1 MKMPRCNKCTV
12 LAVAG
17 CAIFGLPMACDR
29 PAAHDVAASV
39 DGRPVSF
46 AELDRAM
53 ATQFPNASGKVTADQ
68 TTQLR
73 LEALR
78 ALIDNEIL
86 LQRAEKAGLLASDAD
101 VDSRFNELKAPYT
114 QEDFQKHLQQL
125 RMAVPDLKAQIR
137 RELSVEKLFA
147 KEIGSHITISDAEVS
162 AFYAANRANFNLA
175 ENKIRL
181 AQIMVTPAPDP
192 NVSNLKSSKA
202 QNDQEARNKIQMIE
216 LRLRQGEDFASLAQ
230 NYSEDQWAANGGD
243 IGFIPESTLDK
254 ANPELRKLVL
264 SMTPGQVSPI
274 HTSEG
279 YRLIKLISRE
289 LAGQRQLS
297 DPRVQEEIRQELF
310 QGKQQMLRS
319 AFYEVARS
327 EAKIVNYYAKS
338 VLESRDKK

>member
-1 MKMPRCNKCTV
+1 MRISGRRRT
-12 LAVAG
+12 LAAAS
-17 CAIFGLPMACDR
+17 CAIFGLSVGCEK
-29 PAAHDVAASV
+29 PALRDVAASV
-39 DGRPVSF
+39 NGRAVTF
-46 AELDRAM
+46 TALDRAM

-78 ALIDNEIL
+78 ALIDDDIM
-86 LQRAEKAGLLASDAD
+86 LQRAEKEGLLASDAE
-101 VDSRFNELKAPYT
+101 VDARFNEIKAPYT

-125 RMAVPDLKAQIR
+125 RMGVPDLKGQIR
-137 RELSVEKLFA
+137 RQLSVEKLFA

-162 AFYAANRANFNLA
+162 AFYTANRANFNLA

-181 AQIMVTPAPDP
+181 AQIMVTPGPDP
-192 NVSNLKSSKA
+192 NASNLKNSKA
-202 QNDQEARNKIQMIE
+202 QSDQEARNKIQMIE
-216 LRLRQGEDFASLAQ
+216 MRLRQGEDFGALAQ
-230 NYSEDQWAANGGD
+230 SYSEDQWAANGGD
-243 IGFIPESTLDK
+243 IGFVPESTLDR

-264 SMTPGQVSPI
+264 NMTPGQISPI
-274 HTSEG
+274 IHTAEG

-289 LAGQRQLS
+289 IAGQRQLS

>member
-1 MKMPRCNKCTV
+1 MRSRGRRRA
-12 LAVAG
+12 LAVASCGIFVVSIG
-17 CAIFGLPMACDR
+17 CEKPTSR
-29 PAAHDVAASV
+29 DVAASV
-39 DGRPVSF
+39 NGRAVMF
-46 AELDRAM
+46 AALDRAM
-53 ATQFPNASGKVTADQ
+53 ATQFPNASGKVTGDQ

-78 ALIDNEIL
+78 ALIDDEIL
-86 LQRAEKAGLLASDAD
+86 MQRAEKDGLLASDAE
-101 VDSRFNELKAPYT
+101 VDARFNEIKAPYT

-125 RMAVPDLKAQIR
+125 RMGIPDLKAQIR
-137 RELSVEKLFA
+137 RQLSVEKLFA
-147 KEIGSHITISDAEVS
+147 KEIGSHITISDAEVT
-162 AFYAANRANFNLA
+162 AFYTANRANFNLA

-181 AQIMVTPAPDP
+181 AQIMVTPGPDP
-192 NVSNLKSSKA
+192 NTSN
-202 QNDQEARNKIQMIE
+202 
-216 LRLRQGEDFASLAQ
+216 RQGEDFGALAQ
-230 NYSEDQWAANGGD
+230 SYSEDQWAANGGD
-243 IGFIPESTLDK
+243 IGFVPESTLDR

-264 SMTPGQVSPI
+264 GMTPGQVSPVI

-279 YRLIKLISRE
+279 YRLIRLISRE
-289 LAGQRQLS
+289 MAGQRQLA

>member
-1 MKMPRCNKCTV
+1 M
-12 LAVAG
+12 
-17 CAIFGLPMACDR
+17 
-29 PAAHDVAASV
+29 AASV
-39 DGRPVSF
+39 NGRPITF
-46 AELDRAM
+46 AALDRAM
-53 ATQFPNASGKVTADQ
+53 ATQFPNSSSKMTADQ
-68 TTQLR
+68 TTQVR

-78 ALIDNEIL
+78 ALIDNDIM
-86 LQRAEKAGLLASDAD
+86 LQRAEKEGLLASDAE
-101 VDSRFNELKAPYT
+101 VDARFNEYKAPYT

-125 RMAVPDLKAQIR
+125 RMTVTDVKAQIR

-147 KEIGSHITISDAEVS
+147 KEIGSHITITDADVS

-181 AQIMVTPAPDP
+181 AQIMVTPTPDP
-192 NVSNLKSSKA
+192 NASNLKNSKA
-202 QNDQEARNKIQMIE
+202 QTEQEARNKIQMIE
-216 LRLRQGEDFASLAQ
+216 QRLHQGEDFATLAQ

-264 SMTPGQVSPI
+264 NMTPGQVSPI
-274 HTSEG
+274 IHTAEG
-279 YRLIKLISRE
+279 YRIIKLISRE
-289 LAGQRQLS
+289 MAGQRLLS

-327 EAKIVNYYAKS
+327 EAKIVNLYAKS

>member
-1 MKMPRCNKCTV
+1 MRSSVRRRV

-17 CAIFGLPMACDR
+17 CAIFGVLAGCEKPVPR
-29 PAAHDVAASV
+29 DVAATV
-39 DGRPVSF
+39 NGRAVTF
-46 AELDRAM
+46 AALDRAM

-78 ALIDNEIL
+78 ALIDDEIL
-86 LQRAEKAGLLASDAD
+86 MQRAEKEGLLASDAE
-101 VDSRFNELKAPYT
+101 VDARFNEIKAPYT

-125 RMAVPDLKAQIR
+125 RMGVPDLKAQIR
-137 RELSVEKLFA
+137 RQLSVEKLFA
-147 KEIGSHITISDAEVS
+147 KEIGSHITISDAEVT
-162 AFYAANRANFNLA
+162 AFYTANRANFNLA

-181 AQIMVTPAPDP
+181 AQIMVTPGPDP
-192 NVSNLKSSKA
+192 NASNLKNSKA
-202 QNDQEARNKIQMIE
+202 QTDKEALAKIQMIE
-216 LRLRQGEDFASLAQ
+216 LRLRQGEDFGMLAQ

-243 IGFIPESTLDK
+243 IGFVPESTLDK
-254 ANPELRKLVL
+254 ANPELRKMVL
-264 SMTPGQVSPI
+264 NMTPGQISPI
-274 HTSEG
+274 IHTAEG

-289 LAGQRQLS
+289 MAGQRQLT

>member
-1 MKMPRCNKCTV
+1 MTM
-12 LAVAG
+12 
-17 CAIFGLPMACDR
+17 I
-29 PAAHDVAASV
+29 
-39 DGRPVSF
+39 
-46 AELDRAM
+46 
-53 ATQFPNASGKVTADQ
+53 
-68 TTQLR
+68 
-73 LEALR
+73 
-78 ALIDNEIL
+78 
-86 LQRAEKAGLLASDAD
+86 
-101 VDSRFNELKAPYT
+101 
-114 QEDFQKHLQQL
+114 
-125 RMAVPDLKAQIR
+125 DLKTQIR
-137 RELSVEKLFA
+137 RQLSVEKLFA

-162 AFYAANRANFNLA
+162 AFYNGNRANFNLA

-181 AQIMVTPAPDP
+181 AQILVTPGPDP

-202 QNDQEARNKIQMIE
+202 QTEKEALSKIQMIE
-216 LRLRQGEDFASLAQ
+216 MRLRQGDDFGTLAQ

-243 IGFIPESTLDK
+243 VGFVPESTLDR

-264 SMTPGQVSPI
+264 NMTPGQVSPII

-289 LAGQRQLS
+289 MAGQRQLS

-327 EAKIVNYYAKS
+327 EAKIINYYAKS

>member
-1 MKMPRCNKCTV
+1 MRISARRRT
-12 LAVAG
+12 LAAAS
-17 CAIFGLPMACDR
+17 CAIFGLSVGCEK
-29 PAAHDVAASV
+29 PAPRDVAASV
-39 DGRPVSF
+39 NGRAVTF
-46 AELDRAM
+46 TALDRAM

-78 ALIDNEIL
+78 ALIDDDIM
-86 LQRAEKAGLLASDAD
+86 LQRAEKEGLLASDAE
-101 VDSRFNELKAPYT
+101 VDARFNEIKAPYT

-125 RMAVPDLKAQIR
+125 RMGVPDLKGQIR
-137 RELSVEKLFA
+137 RQLSVEKLFA
-147 KEIGSHITISDAEVS
+147 KEIGSHITISDAEVT
-162 AFYAANRANFNLA
+162 AFYTANRANFNLA

-181 AQIMVTPAPDP
+181 AQIMVTPGPDP
-192 NVSNLKSSKA
+192 NASNLKNSKA
-202 QNDQEARNKIQMIE
+202 QSDQEARNKIQMIE
-216 LRLRQGEDFASLAQ
+216 MRLRQGEDFGALAQ
-230 NYSEDQWAANGGD
+230 SYSEDQWAANGGD
-243 IGFIPESTLDK
+243 IGFVPESTLDR

-264 SMTPGQVSPI
+264 NMTPGQISPI
-274 HTSEG
+274 IHTAEG

-289 LAGQRQLS
+289 MAGQRQLS

>member
-1 MKMPRCNKCTV
+1 MQTPLRHRALV
-12 LAVAG
+12 VG
-17 CAIFGLPMACDR
+17 SCAIFGLSIACEKPVSR
-29 PAAHDVAASV
+29 DVAASV
-39 DGRPVSF
+39 NGRAVTF
-46 AELDRAM
+46 AALDRAM
-53 ATQFPNASGKVTADQ
+53 ATQFPNTSGKVTGDQ

-78 ALIDNEIL
+78 ALIDDEIL
-86 LQRAEKAGLLASDAD
+86 LQRGEKEGLLASDAE
-101 VDSRFNELKAPYT
+101 VDARFNEIKAPYT

-137 RELSVEKLFA
+137 RQLSVEKLFA
-147 KEIGSHITISDAEVS
+147 KEIGSHITISDADVS
-162 AFYAANRANFNLA
+162 AFYTDNRANFNLA

-181 AQIMVTPAPDP
+181 AQIMVTPGPDP
-192 NVSNLKSSKA
+192 NASKLKNSKA
-202 QNDQEARNKIQMIE
+202 QSDQEAPNKIQMIE
-216 LRLRQGEDFASLAQ
+216 MRLRQGEDFGALAQ
-230 NYSEDQWAANGGD
+230 SYSEDQWAANGGD
-243 IGFIPESTLDK
+243 IGFVPESTLDR
-254 ANPELRKLVL
+254 ANPELRKMVL
-264 SMTPGQVSPI
+264 SMTPGQVSPII

-289 LAGQRQLS
+289 MAGQRQLS